1 MIPPV
6 LLTPVAKIAAAG
18 VLIASLWGWGYL
30 TGRAHVQQ
38 AWDASLAQQAMQSMK
53 EVAKASAMT
62 SSVLKNSSEGDR
74 AITENIERVEKE
86 VIHHAKRNPQTL
98 SPAVV
103 SLYDR
108 LISVPNEAGRRVPAP
123 DAGPGAS
130 EVSRGGVATETTAR
144 VSLGDDEEPV
154 ELTTEELAQAA
165 VDFADKYAR
174 MKNAYKGLSDWND
187 GREKIELER
196 TTND

>member
-1 MIPPV
+1 MIPPM
-6 LLTPVAKIAAAG
+6 LLTPVAKLLGVGMVIAT
-18 VLIASLWGWGYL
+18 LWGWGYL
-30 TGRAHVQQ
+30 TGRSHVQQ
-38 AWDASLAQQAMQSMK
+38 AWDASLAEQAMRSMQ
-53 EVAKASAMT
+53 EVAKASTMT
-62 SSVLKNSSEGDR
+62 SSVLKDSSEGAR

-86 VIHHAKRNPQTL
+86 VIHHAKHNPQTL

-108 LISVPNEAGRRVPAP
+108 LISVPNEAGRGVPAA

-130 EVSRGGVATETTAR
+130 EVPRGGMATEATAR
-144 VSLGDDEEPV
+144 VSLGDTEEPV

-165 VDFADKYAR
+165 VDFAEKYAR

-196 TTND
+196 INRD